1 MDREYVMRQLPLV
14 LLPVLLTQQV
24 IILLLVGQGAW
35 WWWYLA
41 WLQPVGWVWMAWA
54 WVVFC
59 RRLRKQRREGRAPKN
74 RRSGCERRE
83 VASNYSRGFC
93 GS

>member
-24 IILLLVGQGAW
+24 IILLLVGQRAW

-59 RRLRKQRREGRAPKN
+59 RRLRNQAGRVEID
-74 RRSGCERRE
+74 CET
-83 VASNYSRGFC
+83 AGTKKPARG
-93 GS
+93 GLRTHIY

>member
-1 MDREYVMRQLPLV
+1 MDRDYVMRLLPLV
-14 LLPVLLTQQV
+14 LVPVLLTQQV

-41 WLQPVGWVWMAWA
+41 WLQPAGWVWMAWA

-59 RRLRKQRREGRAPKN
+59 RRLRKHKREGRA
-74 RRSGCERRE
+74 
-83 VASNYSRGFC
+83 
-93 GS
+93 